1 MLTSKKRRLEKA
13 LQFLERLAT
22 ESKGGTP
29 IIVEGQKDVGALHKL
44 GVTGDMILAKT
55 SRKSFL
61 DVINEVKKRGKPEVI
76 ILMDFDRRGREGTKR
91 LTQNFERL
99 KIRTNLLF
107 WNELR
112 GLVGR
117 DVKDIEGLASYIE
130 TLKNKK

>member
-1 MLTSKKRRLEKA
+1 VLTSKNKRLEKA
-13 LQFLERLAT
+13 LQLLERLAT

-29 IIVEGQKDVGALHKL
+29 IIVEGRKDVAALHKL

-55 SRKSFL
+55 SRRSFL
-61 DVINEVKKRGKPEVI
+61 DVVNEGKNRGKPEII

-91 LTQNFERL
+91 LTQNFERMRI
-99 KIRTNLLF
+99 KTNLLF

-117 DVKDIEGLASYIE
+117 NVKDIEGLARYIE